1 MIGEGEQLTQLKTWV
16 SLPGPL
22 SGAFF
27 FFAKKMQQCSTHQSP
42 QSVKLDFHV
51 YLQIFTEHSPQS
63 WLHLSDSNMDDSR
76 CLMNHLVVISE
87 EAASK
92 AVEIGLLG
100 TWHLRDFRL
109 AGSFDS
115 LLKCSKEPGSRWQHF
130 RTQAIL

>member
-1 MIGEGEQLTQLKTWV
+1 MTGEGEQLTQLKTWV
-16 SLPGPL
+16 SLPGTL
-22 SGAFF
+22 SGAVFF
-27 FFAKKMQQCSTHQSP
+27 LRKRCNNAAHIKVLRAS
-42 QSVKLDFHV
+42 
-51 YLQIFTEHSPQS
+51 S
-63 WLHLSDSNMDDSR
+63 WLHSFMSDSNMDDSR

-115 LLKCSKEPGSRWQHF
+115 LLKV
-130 RTQAIL
+130 